1 MARSLALIAMCALAL
16 ATCASARA
24 QDSQAPSPSL
34 GDLARQAQ
42 KNKDKEKAN
51 KPAAKV
57 LTNDDLPSNSGEIV
71 SAQALENM
79 QSMLDQLDGLDRAA
93 LAKNVLQGNNSNF
106 PGRASW
112 EVKLFT
118 AKQSYVAQGRD
129 ALQKARQLRAS
140 AEGMKNA
147 QDPNDPRAK
156 SMAAKLQQIVQESQ
170 QAGAAFQA
178 VIAEGKGLAGLPV
191 SN

>member
-1 MARSLALIAMCALAL
+1 MARSYTLFALCALAL

-24 QDSQAPSPSL
+24 QDSQSPAPSL

-42 KNKDKEKAN
+42 KDKDKEKAN

-57 LTNDDLPSNSGEIV
+57 LTNDDIHSSSGGISIAEGF
-71 SAQALENM
+71 EKM
-79 QSMLDQLDGLDRAA
+79 QSMLDQLDAMDRAT
-93 LAKNVLQGNNSNF
+93 LAKNVLQGNNTNF

-112 EVKLFT
+112 EGKLFT
-118 AKQSYVAQGRD
+118 AKQTYVSQGRD
-129 ALQKARQLRAS
+129 ALQKAKQLKAS
-140 AEGMKNA
+140 VEAMNNV
-147 QDPNDPRAK
+147 QDPNDPRVK

-178 VIAEGKGLAGLPV
+178 VIAEGRGLAAQPGAY
-191 SN
+191 

>member
-1 MARSLALIAMCALAL
+1 MSRSLALIAMCALAL

-118 AKQSYVAQGRD
+118 AKQSYVSQGRD

-147 QDPNDPRAK
+147 QDPNDPRVK
-156 SMAAKLQQIVQESQ
+156 NMNVKLQEYVRDCVQVGS
-170 QAGAAFQA
+170 AFQA
-178 VIAEGKGLAGLPV
+178 VVMEGRDLAAQ
-191 SN
+191 SASH